1 MAVVMELE
9 VSLFEVREEAA
20 GDVVLVG
27 IVGLAVRTPSISAVS
42 LPLADGV
49 VVLISPGVP
58 LVDWVVVA
66 LVVVVVVAIVV
77 ITAGEVVLV
86 PVITVLT

>member
-66 LVVVVVVAIVV
+66 LVVVVVAIVV